1 MLEAISFKIKI
12 SADYDETVCAIG
24 SLIQNVE
31 KLLAQPGWSAS
42 ALRQVV
48 KSAELLEAL
57 KTLFDKILSHCQWL
71 SSATYMSSDFYFFWF
86 I

>member
-12 SADYDETVCAIG
+12 SADYDETVGAIG

-57 KTLFDKILSHCQWL
+57 KTPFNKIFRH
-71 SSATYMSSDFYFFWF
+71 SSKPESVSFSFPAYVVSG
-86 I
+86 